1 MINLSRSG
9 NMLGVIMVDVDFFK
23 KYNDI
28 YGHDKGDDCLRSVS
42 ECLAKGIKRSTDFV
56 ARYGGEEFA
65 VILPNSDKEG
75 TLMIAEK
82 LREDVQN
89 LAIPHSGNHLTGYV
103 TASFGAT
110 ATTVTKTHSYLDFIK
125 KADQALYVSKQNGRN
140 KATYLE
146 FES

>member
-28 YGHDKGDDCLRSVS
+28 YGHDKGDDCLRLVA
-42 ECLAKGIKRSTDFV
+42 ECLAKGIKRTTDFV
-56 ARYGGEEFA
+56 ARYGGEEFV
-65 VILPNSDKEG
+65 VILPNSDKDG
-75 TLMIAEK
+75 TLMVAEK

-89 LAIPHSGNHLTGYV
+89 LAIPHAGNQSTGYI
-103 TASFGAT
+103 TASFGFT
-110 ATTVTKTHSYLDFIK
+110 AAKVMNTHSYFDFIK

-140 KATYLE
+140 RVTYLE
-146 FES
+146 FED